1 MSALPLNGLKVLD
14 LGQYIAGPA
23 AAAMLADQGAEV
35 VRIDPPGGPRWKSP
49 AMDALNRRKRSIL
62 LDLKSDADRET
73 ARRLV
78 AAADVLV
85 ENFRPGVMARL
96 GLGWEAC
103 EEINPRLVYVSLPG
117 FASTDPERAGLRAWE
132 SVIAAESGEFTD
144 MGLNRILMGINPSF
158 TPLPLASAYGA
169 LFAATAAGAALF
181 ARERSGRGEH
191 IEVPLASAIM
201 EGLVYNSMHIEDY
214 PDRYKSPREKE
225 IERRRAAGEP
235 FDLSFSELQDF
246 LDPFFRSYFCA
257 DGRAVYVVSASHRGH
272 VRRTLEVLGLLEEAL
287 AAGVPELEDW
297 YLSTRD
303 WPEGV
308 DCALG
313 LYPLSRGWADWF
325 AERMCTRFRTKTS
338 FEWERLFDEAGVPAV
353 AHRTTREWLNS
364 EHALASGLVHELEH
378 PERGRVRQAGP
389 VVWLAGSARLASSS
403 ALTSA
408 PDADRAEILAG
419 LREDS
424 PAASRGG
431 MSGGWL
437 DGVKI
442 LDMTNV
448 IAGPTIAST
457 LARFGAETIKLDP
470 VKPTF
475 DPWNTIV
482 FGLQAGRGKRSLL
495 ADITTEDGHE
505 LFRKLVAWADVVT
518 INALDRQLE
527 PLGVNHESL
536 KAINP
541 NVILCQL
548 DAFGG
553 PRRGPRSDHV
563 GYDDLAQAMIGV
575 MARFGGGL
583 ETPEEHAHLGTI
595 DVLAGIAGAFATGV
609 ALYKRARTGEPDV
622 VRSSLAAAG
631 QLIQAPMMFDFEG
644 RHPFDEPSG
653 RAARGYSALYRL
665 YCTADDW
672 IFLAAR
678 EEDVHALAEIVAL
691 ADLEALSDSRR
702 TEHLAERFLLR
713 CAEDWIAR
721 LRGRDIGVGRVQSL
735 KGLRES
741 YSSNPPPGATY
752 RFDVFADHPSGRAVT
767 LFAPCAVRP
776 GRSTI
781 TPPYPSEK
789 YGASTRDILR
799 SHGYGE
805 EAITSLIDRAVV
817 SDSWSEAYLPD

>member
-1 MSALPLNGLKVLD
+1 
-14 LGQYIAGPA
+14 
-23 AAAMLADQGAEV
+23 MLADQGAEV
-35 VRIDPPGGPRWKSP
+35 VRVDPPGGPRWKSL
-49 AMDALNRRKRSIL
+49 AMEALNRRKRTIL
-62 LDLKSDADRET
+62 LDLKSDADLET
-73 ARRLV
+73 AQRLI
-78 AAADVLV
+78 AAADVLI

-103 EEINPRLVYVSLPG
+103 DRTNPRLVYVSLPG

-169 LFAATAAGAALF
+169 LFAATAVGAALF

-191 IEVPLASAIM
+191 IEVPLASAMM
-201 EGLVYNSMHIEDY
+201 EGLVYNSMHIENY

-225 IERRRAAGEP
+225 IERRHAAGEA

-246 LDPFFRSYFCA
+246 LDPFYRSYFCA
-257 DGRAVYVVSASHRGH
+257 DSRPIYVVSASHRGH

-287 AAGVPELEDW
+287 AAGIPELEDW

-313 LYPLSRGWADWF
+313 LYPLSRRWADWLS
-325 AERMCTRFRTKTS
+325 EQMKTRFRDKTS

-389 VVWLAGSARLASSS
+389 VAWLAGSAQLAASS
-403 ALTSA
+403 APTSA

-419 LREDS
+419 LREDT
-424 PAASRGG
+424 PETSRGEV
-431 MSGGWL
+431 SGGWL
-437 DGVKI
+437 DGVNI

-457 LARFGAETIKLDP
+457 LARFGAEVIKLDP

-495 ADITTEDGHE
+495 ADITTEDGRE
-505 LFRKLVAWADVVT
+505 ILRKLVAWADVVT
-518 INALDRQLE
+518 INALDRQLT
-527 PLGVNHESL
+527 PLGVDHESL

-541 NVILCQL
+541 DVILCQL

-553 PRRGPRSDHV
+553 PRRGPRSDHA
-563 GYDDLAQAMIGV
+563 GYDDLAQAMTGIR
-575 MARFGGGL
+575 ARFGGGL

-595 DVLAGIAGAFATGV
+595 DVLAGIAGAFATGI
-609 ALYKRARTGEPDV
+609 ALYKRARTGEPDIA
-622 VRSSLAAAG
+622 RSSLAAAG

-653 RAARGYSALYRL
+653 REARGYSALCRL
-665 YCTADDW
+665 YRTADDW

-678 EEDVHALAEIVAL
+678 EQDAHAVGETVELAN
-691 ADLEALSDSRR
+691 LEALTDSQR
-702 TEHLAERFLLR
+702 TVRLAERFLSGR
-713 CAEDWIAR
+713 AEDWIAR
-721 LRGRDIGVGRVQSL
+721 LRRRDIGVGRVQSL

-741 YSSNPPPGATY
+741 YSKNPPRGGTY
-752 RFDVFADHPSGRAVT
+752 RFDVFADHPSERAVT

-781 TPPYPSEK
+781 TPPFPAEK
-789 YGASTRDILR
+789 YGTSTRDILH
-799 SHGYGE
+799 SLGYDE

-817 SDSWSEAYLPD
+817 SDSWSKVYLPD